1 MKCTVLFLVL
11 SMVVLMSEPG
21 DAFIHHIF
29 GGIVHVAKTIH
40 GLIHGGGNKE
50 QQLEQQQELNERS
63 FNREQLKQERAAFNE
78 RV

>member
-11 SMVVLMSEPG
+11 SMVVLMAEPG
-21 DAFIHHIF
+21 DAFIHHIIS
-29 GGIVHVAKTIH
+29 GIVH
-40 GLIHGGGNKE
+40 GGNKE
-50 QQLEQQQELNERS
+50 QQLEQQQELNERL